1 MNNEKIMLIY
11 GFIEDELNIFDYLCN
26 EFKLPKYK
34 IIKKDMAKM
43 KVRDLLEGIN
53 LPVVNSKIP
62 EEKVVLFN
70 NFSDKELQKCIRS
83 IKNNLESMPI
93 MAIITDTSINWTFE
107 YLIEHLVEER
117 EWFKEHRN
125 GV

>member
-11 GFIEDELNIFDYLCN
+11 GFIKDELSVFDYLCN

-34 IIKKDMAKM
+34 IIEKDMAKM
-43 KVRDLLEGIN
+43 KVRDLLEGIS
-53 LPVVNSKIP
+53 LPVVNGKIP

-70 NFSDKELQKCIRS
+70 NFSDEELKKCIRY
-83 IKNNLESMPI
+83 IKNSSESMPI
-93 MAIITDTSINWTFE
+93 MAVVTDTSINWTFE
-107 YLIEHLVEER
+107 YLIQHLVEER